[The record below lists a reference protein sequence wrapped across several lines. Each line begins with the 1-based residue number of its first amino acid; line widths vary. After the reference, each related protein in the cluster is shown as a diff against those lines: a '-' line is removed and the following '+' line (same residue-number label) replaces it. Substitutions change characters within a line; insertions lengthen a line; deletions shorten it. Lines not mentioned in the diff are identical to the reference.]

1 MKSIFMFY
9 CIVRRHCILVE
20 TPSYVAQI
28 NLFKLKSNTNAT
40 CQRMIEH
47 SF

>member
-1 MKSIFMFY
+1 MVY
-9 CIVRRHCILVE
+9 CIVPRHCILVE
-20 TPSYVAQI
+20 NLSYVAHI
-28 NLFKLKSNTNAT
+28 NQFKLKSNANAT

>member
-1 MKSIFMFY
+1 MFY
-9 CIVRRHCILVE
+9 CIVLRQCILVE
-20 TPSYVAQI
+20 NPSYVAQI
-28 NLFKLKSNTNAT
+28 NQFKLKSNANAT